1 MIVKTLNKEIK
12 RATDRSIIYDLFYND
27 AIQKAPLIIFCHGY
41 KGFKDWGAWNLLA
54 EAFALQG
61 IAFLKFNFSH
71 NGGTVTQPID
81 FPDLGAFAENN
92 YSKELDDLDCIIE
105 MVFNS
110 YKSHIAL
117 DVETLILMGH
127 SRGGGIVTI
136 KTSEDSRVKKL
147 ITLAGV
153 SDYKSRFPQGEALK
167 IWQEKGVYFIE
178 NSRTKQKMPHNYQFY
193 QDFIANENRLSI
205 ENAATKISIPHLIV
219 HGESDT
225 AVPFFEATQL
235 NLWSKTSII
244 YKVSGGNHVF
254 GAKHPWGKPEIPR
267 DLELVFSEIL
277 NFINN

>member
-12 RATDRSIIYDLFYND
+12 RAKNRSIIYDLFYND

-54 EAFALQG
+54 EALALQG

-153 SDYKSRFPQGEALK
+153 SDYKSRFPKGEALK

-225 AVPFFEATQL
+225 AVPFLEAVQL

-244 YKVSGGNHVF
+244 YKIIGGNHVF

-277 NFINN
+277 DFINN

>member
-1 MIVKTLNKEIK
+1 MIVKTLNIEIK

-244 YKVSGGNHVF
+244 YKVPGANHVF
-254 GAKHPWGKPEIPR
+254 GAKHPWEHPKMPR

-277 NFINN
+277 DFINN

>member
-244 YKVSGGNHVF
+244 YKVLGGNHVF

-277 NFINN
+277 DFINN

>member
-12 RATDRSIIYDLFYND
+12 RAKNRSIIYDLFYND

-153 SDYKSRFPQGEALK
+153 SDYKSRFPKGEALK

-225 AVPFFEATQL
+225 AVPFLEAVQL

-244 YKVSGGNHVF
+244 YKIIGGNHVF
-254 GAKHPWGKPEIPR
+254 GAKHPWKIPEMPR
-267 DLELVFSEIL
+267 DLNLVFSEIL
-277 NFINN
+277 DFINN

>member
-12 RATDRSIIYDLFYND
+12 RAKTSSILYDLFYND

-54 EAFALQG
+54 EAFASQG
-61 IAFLKFNFSH
+61 IAFLKFNFSY

-81 FPDLGAFAENN
+81 FPDLAAFAENN
-92 YSKELDDLDCIIE
+92 YSRELDDLDCIIE

-110 YKSHIAL
+110 YKNHIAL

-153 SDYKSRFPQGEALK
+153 SDYKLRFPKGEALE

-225 AVPFFEATQL
+225 AVSFFEATQL
-235 NLWSKTSII
+235 NLWSQTSVI
-244 YKVSGGNHVF
+244 YKIPDGNHVF
-254 GAKHPWGKPEIPR
+254 GAKHPWENPKMPR
-267 DLELVFSEIL
+267 DLELVFSETL
-277 NFINN
+277 DFINN

>member
-71 NGGTVTQPID
+71 NGGSVTRPID

-153 SDYKSRFPQGEALK
+153 SDYKSRFPKGEALK

-193 QDFIANENRLSI
+193 QDFIAENRLSI
-205 ENAATKISIPHLIV
+205 
-219 HGESDT
+219 
-225 AVPFFEATQL
+225 
-235 NLWSKTSII
+235 
-244 YKVSGGNHVF
+244 
-254 GAKHPWGKPEIPR
+254 
-267 DLELVFSEIL
+267 
-277 NFINN
+277 

>member
-12 RATDRSIIYDLFYND
+12 REKTRSILYDLFYND

-54 EAFALQG
+54 EAFASQG
-61 IAFLKFNFSH
+61 IAFLKFNFSY

-81 FPDLGAFAENN
+81 FPDLAAFAENN
-92 YSKELDDLDCIIE
+92 YSRELDDLDCIIE

-110 YKSHIAL
+110 YKNHIAL

-153 SDYKSRFPQGEALK
+153 SDYKLRFPKGEALE

-225 AVPFFEATQL
+225 AVSFFEATQL
-235 NLWSKTSII
+235 NLWSQTSVI
-244 YKVSGGNHVF
+244 YKIPDGNHVF
-254 GAKHPWGKPEIPR
+254 GAKYPWENPKMPR
-267 DLELVFSEIL
+267 DLELVFSETL
-277 NFINN
+277 DFINN

>member
-1 MIVKTLNKEIK
+1 MIVKTLNIEIK

-61 IAFLKFNFSH
+61 YCFLKFNFSH

-205 ENAATKISIPHLIV
+205 ENAATKISIPHLII
-219 HGESDT
+219 HGSSDT
-225 AVPFFEATQL
+225 VVPFFEATQL

-244 YKVSGGNHVF
+244 YKVPGANHVF
-254 GAKHPWGKPEIPR
+254 GAKHPWEHPKMPR

-277 NFINN
+277 DFINN

>member
-1 MIVKTLNKEIK
+1 MIVKALNKELK
-12 RATDRSIIYDLFYND
+12 RVKKRSIVYDLFYND
-27 AIQKAPLIIFCHGY
+27 TIQKAPLIIFCHGY

-71 NGGTVTQPID
+71 NGGTVTQPVD
-81 FPDLGAFAENN
+81 FPDLAAFAENN
-92 YSKELDDLDCIIE
+92 YSKELDDLDSVIE
-105 MVFNS
+105 MVSNS
-110 YKSHIAL
+110 YKNHIAL

-127 SRGGGIVTI
+127 SRGGGVVTI

-178 NSRTKQKMPHNYQFY
+178 NGRTKQKMPHNYQFY
-193 QDFIANENRLSI
+193 QDFIAHENRLSI

-219 HGESDT
+219 HGDADPT
-225 AVPFFEATQL
+225 VPFFEANQL
-235 NLWSKTSII
+235 KLWSKASII
-244 YKVSGGNHVF
+244 YKVRGGDHVF
-254 GAKHPWGKPEIPR
+254 GAKHPWEIPEMPR
-267 DLELVFSEIL
+267 DLELIFSKIL
-277 NFINN
+277 DFINN

>member
-71 NGGTVTQPID
+71 NGGTVTRPID

-153 SDYKSRFPQGEALK
+153 SDYKSRFPKGEALK

-205 ENAATKISIPHLIV
+205 ENAARKISVPHLIV
-219 HGESDT
+219 HGESDN

-244 YKVSGGNHVF
+244 YKVLGGNHVF

-277 NFINN
+277 DFINN

>member
-12 RATDRSIIYDLFYND
+12 REKNRSIIYDLFYND
-27 AIQKAPLIIFCHGY
+27 TIQKAPLIIFCHGY

-54 EAFALQG
+54 EAFASQG

-71 NGGTVTQPID
+71 NGGTATQPID
-81 FPDLGAFAENN
+81 FPDLAAFAENN

-105 MVFNS
+105 MVVNS
-110 YKSHIAL
+110 YKNHRAL

-193 QDFIANENRLSI
+193 QDFMANENRLSI
-205 ENAATKISIPHLIV
+205 EKSATRISIPHLII
-219 HGESDT
+219 HGSSDT
-225 AVPFFEATQL
+225 VVPFLEAVQL

-244 YKVSGGNHVF
+244 YKVPGANHVF
-254 GAKHPWGKPEIPR
+254 GAKHPWEHPKMSR
-267 DLELVFSEIL
+267 DLELVFSETL
-277 NFINN
+277 DFINN

>member
-225 AVPFFEATQL
+225 AVSFFEATQL

-244 YKVSGGNHVF
+244 YKVLGGNHVF

-277 NFINN
+277 DFINN